1 MKNNMRVYYC
11 QGMPPQI
18 SQHCLAYL
26 LLETMLN
33 RDYSGKL
40 LKKPKYGRTQQGK
53 PYLKNCP
60 WVQFNISHCREGVA
74 CAIGSVPVGIDMER
88 RFPWKENL
96 ARRICHPEEW
106 KKLEQMEKDAQR
118 EQFLNLLWSRKESL
132 LKCIGIGIRCDM
144 REINTLEVGMH
155 RYCELQKEQFTLVAC
170 CETEEKEEIE
180 IERVRGQD
188 LLS

>member
-155 RYCELQKEQFTLVAC
+155 RYCELQKEQSGKRRDYISVFFIHGND
-170 CETEEKEEIE
+170 EY
-180 IERVRGQD
+180 
-188 LLS
+188 